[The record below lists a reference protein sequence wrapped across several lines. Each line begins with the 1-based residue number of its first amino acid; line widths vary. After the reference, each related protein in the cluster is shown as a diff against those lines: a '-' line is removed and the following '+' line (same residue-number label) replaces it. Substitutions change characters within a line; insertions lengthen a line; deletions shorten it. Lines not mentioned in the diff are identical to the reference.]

1 MAMNDAAASRNAT
14 ASRPPGTAGNAG
26 PSPTRRVLG
35 WVLRLGGIALAAL
48 LLYLTISRT
57 DADLS
62 GVLRSA
68 SPWPLL
74 IALALL
80 GATHFLGA
88 YRWIALLRV
97 QGVHIGYGLSL
108 KLTIVGHF
116 FCSVVPGAASG
127 DLLKMGYVLKYSQGR
142 GTEAV
147 LSIIIDRILGLAGL
161 IVIGTAASTYM
172 LVRHRALV
180 FAQPLLALTI
190 VIIFAGAVGLAVL
203 YAVLLFRAQLMR
215 WRPCAALTG
224 WAARRLPTAI
234 VAIFSKLATG
244 LDLYRAQP
252 IALLNALGISVVV
265 HFILGVA
272 LFCIGRACLEEHM
285 AFIHYLLSTQ
295 ISNVSAL
302 IPLTPGGIGMR
313 DAVTAALFT
322 AFDATPANI
331 VGSIPV
337 INSLLTLCWA
347 AVGAAILTLSPHFRN
362 RQL

>member
-1 MAMNDAAASRNAT
+1 MNDAAASRNAST
-14 ASRPPGTAGNAG
+14 DRNAG
-26 PSPTRRVLG
+26 DGPSLIRRALG
-35 WVLRLGGIALAAL
+35 WTLRLGGIALAVL

-57 DADLS
+57 DADIH

-74 IALALL
+74 AALALL

-88 YRWIALLRV
+88 YRWITLLRV
-97 QGVHIGYGLSL
+97 QGVYLGYPLSL

-116 FCSVVPGAASG
+116 FCSVIPGAASG

-147 LSIIIDRILGLAGL
+147 LSIIIDRIIGLAGL
-161 IVIGTAASTYM
+161 IVIGTAAGAYM
-172 LVRHRALV
+172 LIWHHNLV
-180 FAQPLLALTI
+180 LAQPLLATTI
-190 VIIFAGAVGLAVL
+190 AIIFAGAGGLAVL
-203 YAVLLFRAQLMR
+203 YAVLLLRARLMR
-215 WRPCAALTG
+215 WQPCAALATWG
-224 WAARRLPTAI
+224 SRRLPAAI
-234 VAIFSKLATG
+234 VGIFNKLAAG

-252 IALLNALGISVVV
+252 TALLNALGLSVVV

-272 LFCIGRACLEEHM
+272 LFCIGRACLEERM
-285 AFIHYLLSTQ
+285 TFIHYLLSTQ

-302 IPLTPGGIGMR
+302 LPLTPGGLGMR

-322 AFDATPANI
+322 AFDATPANV

-337 INSLLTLCWA
+337 VNSLLTLCWA
-347 AVGAAILTLSPHFRN
+347 VVGAAILVLSPRFRN
-362 RQL
+362 PRL

>member
-1 MAMNDAAASRNAT
+1 MNDAAASHNAT
-14 ASRPPGTAGNAG
+14 ASRPPGTADSGG

-35 WVLRLGGIALAAL
+35 WLLRLSGIALAGL

-57 DADLS
+57 GADLRS
-62 GVLRSA
+62 VLRAA

-74 IALALL
+74 AALALL

-97 QGVHIGYGLSL
+97 QGVHLGYGLSL

-116 FCSVVPGAASG
+116 FCSVIPGAASG

-147 LSIIIDRILGLAGL
+147 LSIIVDRILGLAGL
-161 IVIGTAASTYM
+161 IVIGNAASAYM
-172 LVRHRALV
+172 LIRHRDLV
-180 FAQPLLALTI
+180 LTQPLLAMTI
-190 VIIFAGAVGLAVL
+190 AIIFAGAVGLAVL
-203 YAVLLFRAQLMR
+203 YAVLLFRARLMH
-215 WRPCAALTG
+215 WRPCAALAG
-224 WAARRLPTAI
+224 WGARRLPAGI

-272 LFCIGRACLEEHM
+272 LFCIGRACREEHM
-285 AFIHYLLSTQ
+285 AFIHYLLGTQ

-322 AFDATPANI
+322 VFAATPANV

-347 AVGAAILTLSPHFRN
+347 AVGAAILTLSPHFRS